1 MSILQEYEEI
11 KKDMG
16 STRYDAIGDYLNE
29 VNKDRDSE
37 LFLSDILYK
46 KAEYEKYDAW
56 FNKLIYPFK
65 IFRLENGIFSVSL
78 DQSEYWYDW
87 VGETKSNLPYGD
99 GHCYNDAFF
108 EYLEKLSSS
117 LNNKLNYDSENGM
130 FCVYTND
137 IRIADEVAY
146 KLSNLYKD
154 ENKMIELIKET
165 KEKYGY
171 IFDVHI

>member
-65 IFRLENGIFSVSL
+65 IFRL
-78 DQSEYWYDW
+78 
-87 VGETKSNLPYGD
+87 
-99 GHCYNDAFF
+99 
-108 EYLEKLSSS
+108 
-117 LNNKLNYDSENGM
+117 
-130 FCVYTND
+130 
-137 IRIADEVAY
+137 
-146 KLSNLYKD
+146 
-154 ENKMIELIKET
+154 
-165 KEKYGY
+165 
-171 IFDVHI
+171 